1 MHRLLSAL
9 VLLLVL
15 VLPAHADKRVALV
28 IGNSNYAHANRLP
41 NTLND
46 AADISAKLA
55 KLGFQITTGNDLNL
69 DGLRNKVREFIKQ
82 LEGADIAMLFYAGHG
97 LQVNGTNYMVPV
109 DAALASEDDVSF
121 EALPM
126 EAVLTPMERASKVNL
141 IFLDAC
147 RDNPLARNLAR
158 SMGTRSSNVGQGLAR
173 IGSGVGTL
181 IAFST
186 QPGNVALDGSGRNSP
201 FAAAVL
207 KYLGTPGQDITRDL
221 VLARRDVIAATGG
234 KQVPWDNSSLTGDV
248 ILAPGNEPASAP
260 DGSVE
265 LSMWDSIKN
274 ETTPS
279 FFEQYLE
286 RFPNG
291 QFADIA
297 RLKIDGSKKTTEKAA
312 ASAPEERTVP
322 PGAVFDK
329 SRLARLDPDLPAGSP
344 ATQTQTISPK
354 EVENALGLS
363 PEDMRKV
370 RQAMGVL
377 GFQTG
382 KNVAS
387 LDDTDRKS
395 LRKLQIKNGV
405 RETGYLD
412 AATLNRLLTIMDE
425 VPRNYDGKW
434 NLEFHRFH
442 YGKNDISGV
451 NLRTHMASATVELR
465 DGEFY
470 IIESHVYTS
479 RNNYFD
485 TFSGKLGTDGKFSMA
500 MLMDS
505 AFDDEPAKRQE
516 IQLSVSNA
524 LPKYVAYNQTLEFK
538 GSQIWVNKK
547 NGENVWLK
555 LEMTRIK

>member
-1 MHRLLSAL
+1 MQKLLFAL
-9 VLLLVL
+9 VLLLM
-15 VLPAHADKRVALV
+15 VLPAHAEKRVALV
-28 IGNSNYAHANRLP
+28 IGNSNYVYANRLP

-46 AADISAKLA
+46 AADVSAKLA
-55 KLGFQITTGNDLNL
+55 MLGFQITAGNDLKL
-69 DGLRNKVREFIKQ
+69 DALRNKVREFIKQ
-82 LEGADIAMLFYAGHG
+82 LDGADIAMLFYAGHG

-109 DAALASEDDVSF
+109 DAALASEDDVDF

-126 EAVLTPMERASKVNL
+126 EAVLTPMERAAKVNL

-248 ILAPGNEPASAP
+248 ILAPTSPLVAVP
-260 DGSVE
+260 DGSIE
-265 LSMWDSIKN
+265 LAIWDSIKN
-274 ETTPS
+274 ETAPS

-286 RFPNG
+286 RFPTG
-291 QFADIA
+291 QFADVA
-297 RLKIDGSKKTTEKAA
+297 RLKIEGSKKATERTAA
-312 ASAPEERTVP
+312 AVPEVKTIP

-329 SRLARLDPDLPAGSP
+329 SKLARLDPGLPAGSP
-344 ATQTQTISPK
+344 TTEMHTASPK
-354 EVENALGLS
+354 DVENALGLS

-370 RQAMGVL
+370 RSAIGVL
-377 GFQTG
+377 GYQTG
-382 KNVAS
+382 KDVAS

-425 VPRNYDGKW
+425 IPRNYDGKW

-442 YGKNDISGV
+442 YGKNDASGV

-470 IIESHVYTS
+470 IVESHVYTS

-485 TFSGKLGTDGKFSMA
+485 TFSGKLDADGKFKVA
-500 MLMDS
+500 MLIDS

-516 IQLSVSNA
+516 IQLAVSA
-524 LPKYVAYNQTLEFK
+524 TLPKYVTYNRTLEFK
-538 GSQIWVNKK
+538 GSQIWVNKNK
-547 NGENVWLK
+547 GENVWLK